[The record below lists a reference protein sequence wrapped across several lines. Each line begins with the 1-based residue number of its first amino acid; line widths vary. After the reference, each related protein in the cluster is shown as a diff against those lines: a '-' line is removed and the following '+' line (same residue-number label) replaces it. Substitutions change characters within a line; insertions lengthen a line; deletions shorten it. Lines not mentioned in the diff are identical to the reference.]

1 MADFRKRI
9 VGHGSKPASQ
19 FQANPLNWRKHP
31 QRQRDAVRAS
41 LDELGW
47 VDVVIENVRTGNLVD
62 GHERVWQAL
71 ENDDDVPYIQVDLSE
86 PEEKLALAI
95 LDPLTNLATTDAE
108 VLNAL
113 LGETHPDSEVLAQL
127 LAEVADAAHLYV
139 GFDQMEDKSGDE
151 DEDYMGKSV
160 VRVEVMNAMA
170 KQDVVS
176 AISELVEQNPD
187 WEATVVS

>member
-127 LAEVADAAHLYV
+127 LAEVADAAYLYV

>member
-1 MADFRKRI
+1 MADFRNRI